1 MVLLK
6 KYNNIIPLFRLCFY
20 VAQEK
25 ITFTVFLVF
34 FCFNFSQFRKL
45 TKLVKIIVRL
55 TFAYTSYCLSFDTQM
70 LYD

>member
-34 FCFNFSQFRKL
+34 RVLILVSLGNSQNRK
-45 TKLVKIIVRL
+45 K
-55 TFAYTSYCLSFDTQM
+55 YCEIDICLHI
-70 LYD
+70 LLPVI